1 MMNISEFERNKPVQ
15 TYKKIHDLIEKYQSY
30 VDDIKEVMDLE
41 DAAYKHA
48 YLDILKELEDLRKIF
63 LEGK

>member
-41 DAAYKHA
+41 DAVYKHA
-48 YLDILKELEDLRKIF
+48 YLDILKELKDLRKIF
-63 LEGK
+63 LEGR